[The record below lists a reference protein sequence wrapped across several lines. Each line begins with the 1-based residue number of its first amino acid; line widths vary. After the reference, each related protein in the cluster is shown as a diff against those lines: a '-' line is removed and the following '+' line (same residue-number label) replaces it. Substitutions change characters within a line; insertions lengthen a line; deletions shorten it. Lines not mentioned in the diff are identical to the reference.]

1 MTQAIDIILKG
12 GIVMIPLLACSL
24 ISLALTIERLIFWAR
39 IKSQQAVQNMLG
51 LVEAGEFDKALNS
64 ARNRSIP
71 IARVLAAGLAHRNP
85 APAKAMEAAAQAQI
99 PAAQKP
105 AWHARYHHHP
115 GAAAWASRNGCRHD
129 RIFRHHVRGRHGSAP
144 RNYRRRRRS
153 ADRHRQRAADRDFN
167 ADSLQL
173 LHYACRKRD
182 GRYGAL
188 QLIARVAAAR
198 TIGETLMRIQR
209 RNLKKARIEII
220 PMIDTI
226 FFLLVFFMIS
236 TLSMAQYRG
245 MPVNL
250 PKAASGQQAPA
261 ESAAITI
268 DKESRIFLNKEE
280 VDQAALGD
288 LLRQQLEQNADLLV
302 VINADDG
309 VEHGRVVE
317 VMDIARAAN
326 VAKMA
331 IAVKPKEQKR

>member
-1 MTQAIDIILKG
+1 
-12 GIVMIPLLACSL
+12 
-24 ISLALTIERLIFWAR
+24 
-39 IKSQQAVQNMLG
+39 
-51 LVEAGEFDKALNS
+51 
-64 ARNRSIP
+64 
-71 IARVLAAGLAHRNP
+71 
-85 APAKAMEAAAQAQI
+85 
-99 PAAQKP
+99 
-105 AWHARYHHHP
+105 
-115 GAAAWASRNGCRHD
+115 
-129 RIFRHHVRGRHGSAP
+129 
-144 RNYRRRRRS
+144 
-153 ADRHRQRAADRDFN
+153 
-167 ADSLQL
+167 
-173 LHYACRKRD
+173 
-182 GRYGAL
+182 
-188 QLIARVAAAR
+188 
-198 TIGETLMRIQR
+198 MRIQR
-209 RNLKKARIEII
+209 RSLKKARIEII

-317 VMDIARAAN
+317 IMVIARAAN